1 MDLHSVSEPEGFR
14 KVFAILCVL
23 GCSKLYGCPPLVA
36 ISNTYSIAGSGKST
50 IIRSLTGI
58 LQNSKSTK
66 DKLLDLRTLRKEVQ
80 NSSSDVQRYLNLGWI
95 GVCEVLNEFNWD
107 MVDLIDLWQAFCLFL
122 LRLQHLLLNLEK
134 KLALWEKVLY
144 LLLLYLSFSEFPN
157 RLRPPCTTMP
167 WTIWP
172 ALAVLWGVCWMFYEE
187 PMWNWG
193 DQDILP
199 MASNTTGLFEGIDSS
214 DLSAGDFPS
223 PFNLIHR

>member
-1 MDLHSVSEPEGFR
+1 
-14 KVFAILCVL
+14 
-23 GCSKLYGCPPLVA
+23 
-36 ISNTYSIAGSGKST
+36 
-50 IIRSLTGI
+50 
-58 LQNSKSTK
+58 
-66 DKLLDLRTLRKEVQ
+66 
-80 NSSSDVQRYLNLGWI
+80 
-95 GVCEVLNEFNWD
+95 
-107 MVDLIDLWQAFCLFL
+107 
-122 LRLQHLLLNLEK
+122 
-134 KLALWEKVLY
+134 
-144 LLLLYLSFSEFPN
+144 
-157 RLRPPCTTMP
+157 MP